1 MAPRFDTVSFLS
13 DYGLQDEFV
22 GVCHAVIAGIAP
34 DARVIDLTHGIP
46 RHDVVAGAHVL
57 ATSLPY
63 APVGVHLAVV
73 DPEVGGSR
81 RAVALE
87 LADGRRLVGPDNGLL
102 MVAAAAGGG
111 VVQAVDI
118 SHSPL
123 RLEPVSATFHGRD
136 IFAPIAAHLS
146 IGIAL
151 GDAGRPCDPAELVE
165 LESPVARVDGAQGV
179 LVAPV
184 MLADRFGNLQTAAT
198 HDDLEALGLQ
208 LGHEVLLRL
217 PSGQAHTARYVRRF
231 AEVPKGE
238 LIVYE
243 DAARR
248 LAIAVGLGDAAARLG
263 LGSGDEITVSRGI
276 PRPA

>member
-1 MAPRFDTVSFLS
+1 MTARAVITFLS

-34 DARVIDLTHGIP
+34 EARVIDLTHGIP
-46 RHDVVAGAHVL
+46 RHDAVAGSVVL
-57 ATSLPY
+57 ATSLPF
-63 APVGVHLAVV
+63 APIGVHLAVV
-73 DPEVGGSR
+73 DPDVGGSR

-102 MVAAAAGGG
+102 MPAADRLGGI
-111 VVQAVDI
+111 VQAVEV

-136 IFAPIAAHLS
+136 IFAPVAAHLS
-146 IGIAL
+146 LGAAL
-151 GDAGRPCDPAELVE
+151 ADAGRPIDPAELVR
-165 LESPVARVDGAQGV
+165 LEAPTARLDAEHGV
-179 LVAPV
+179 LIAPV
-184 MLADRFGNLQTAAT
+184 TLADRFGNLQTAAT
-198 HDDLEALGLQ
+198 HEDLEALGLR
-208 LGHEVLLRL
+208 LGHAVVLRL
-217 PSGQAHTARYVRRF
+217 PSGEARSARYVRRF

-248 LAIAVGLGDAAARLG
+248 LAIAVAQGDAAARLG
-263 LGSGDEITVSRGI
+263 VGAGDRVTIGGVAAHG
-276 PRPA
+276 A